1 MRRSSVENP
10 EVEPAF
16 HSVLDFGLR
25 DIGVES
31 QPRKLA
37 AHLARRSAPL
47 LALAVVFA
55 IVPCLFL
62 RRVGAGP
69 WAIAAFAAAWAAVVL
84 VFALRTVVRAPVTV
98 VKVRADG
105 PNQASWLAIT
115 PFALATAAT
124 ALAGG
129 TLVFPVAAVLLL
141 MVVLVWRGRTRVPE
155 LVARVRGRLEEG
167 ERVLGDGLGLARGP
181 ARGVAAVR
189 LIVATDRR
197 LLLAAPLESLLVV
210 DAPYDRITRFG
221 IGFRQRGRAGS
232 LTLAVGEQRLEIAQ
246 IAPANLLSIAQALVG
261 RGVETDD
268 GRLIAQAAAA
278 WEEALTRGRERAP
291 LLDRAAMRTRAFDRG
306 AWLVLGLGA
315 LAFYLNP
322 FGIGLGESRDAIP
335 ALLAVPVLGLV
346 CGSVSG
352 TRASIAYLAP
362 LNLLAVPAFF
372 FYDAGDVI
380 GIMVALS
387 ALATL
392 GLWAG
397 AGLLGSRAA
406 ETEAGRAARGSLR
419 DAVSGLGLVRIS
431 ALLLALTAAL
441 VGASTATGIELVNVR
456 LAVQQATAQHLPVDG
471 RSNLAG
477 GAASLRYTP
486 GPGLVELV
494 TDERPL
500 AGPFDGAR
508 WELRSSFTKG
518 YNTITL
524 GHYVV
529 RPSLDNPAAIA
540 AFVAAKDRAHSR
552 LAAARVSHTT
562 RVVDG
567 RTGYVWEHGGPSGYW
582 YYAAW
587 FPQPEHSVRVECIAR
602 REASRFKRLCA
613 EAMGSLEFR

>member
-1 MRRSSVENP
+1 V
-10 EVEPAF
+10 
-16 HSVLDFGLR
+16 
-25 DIGVES
+25 
-31 QPRKLA
+31 
-37 AHLARRSAPL
+37 
-47 LALAVVFA
+47 
-55 IVPCLFL
+55 
-62 RRVGAGP
+62 
-69 WAIAAFAAAWAAVVL
+69 IA
-84 VFALRTVVRAPVTV
+84 
-98 VKVRADG
+98 
-105 PNQASWLAIT
+105 
-115 PFALATAAT
+115 
-124 ALAGG
+124 
-129 TLVFPVAAVLLL
+129 
-141 MVVLVWRGRTRVPE
+141 
-155 LVARVRGRLEEG
+155 
-167 ERVLGDGLGLARGP
+167 
-181 ARGVAAVR
+181 
-189 LIVATDRR
+189 
-197 LLLAAPLESLLVV
+197 
-210 DAPYDRITRFG
+210 
-221 IGFRQRGRAGS
+221 
-232 LTLAVGEQRLEIAQ
+232 
-246 IAPANLLSIAQALVG
+246 
-261 RGVETDD
+261 
-268 GRLIAQAAAA
+268 
-278 WEEALTRGRERAP
+278 
-291 LLDRAAMRTRAFDRG
+291 
-306 AWLVLGLGA
+306 
-315 LAFYLNP
+315 
-322 FGIGLGESRDAIP
+322 
-335 ALLAVPVLGLV
+335 
-346 CGSVSG
+346 
-352 TRASIAYLAP
+352 
-362 LNLLAVPAFF
+362 
-372 FYDAGDVI
+372 
-380 GIMVALS
+380 IMVALS